1 MNEIIER
8 MNVADAGKPGPT
20 GNVSLTRAYKDTV
33 TLSWSPP
40 LDVGK
45 SQKLCKYYVDKLAA
59 SHLSWEPAATVA
71 GTTTTATITKLDRRE
86 TYLFRLRAENA
97 MGIGPAEELPYAIA
111 TITAKRE

>member
-8 MNVADAGKPGPT
+8 MNVADAGKLGPT
-20 GNVSLTRAYKDTV
+20 GNVSLTRAYKDAV

-45 SQKLCKYYVDKLAA
+45 SKICKYYVDKLAA

-97 MGIGPAEELPYAIA
+97 MGIGPAEELPYAVA
-111 TITAKRE
+111 TNTAKRE